1 MAMVR
6 TERNAMAAESVC
18 FAALPAALPAALGMT
33 AVGEDVASRRMLLSE
48 ALGAEA
54 REVEAS
60 FVAPR
65 LLPRVF
71 RDPAQAAS
79 QAQAA
84 LLEAGRLIVLLPAG
98 RYDDG
103 VWAPIIERILSG
115 LQAAATRPREII
127 LAWSGIEPFLAPF
140 GRRAQEVWND
150 PRLAPAMLGV
160 LERSARSLPAVLDTV
175 TGVRRGLIR
184 FEPAGDM
191 RATQAALALA

>member
-1 MAMVR
+1 
-6 TERNAMAAESVC
+6 MAAESVC

-191 RATQAALALA
+191 QATQAALALA